1 MHPSHVKSKENRM
14 NPRTLKDF
22 YDDPTLRRRLVEKA
36 RRERGAAIRA
46 GFAWLRDRLTPGLH
60 PGDWIGR
67 LG

>member
-1 MHPSHVKSKENRM
+1 M